1 MRRVRKHPVLDETQ
15 ELRERVA
22 QLESENQKLRAEVAQ
37 KKANAAEM
45 ARAAE
50 ALSAATAQAGRSMGA
65 LGASFGAF
73 SANQIR
79 AVQDRE
85 RMSRVHEALTE
96 YRHPTHEPALRNT
109 PVQMRLEP
117 QSSYDIRTRC
127 IPIRMELQFGLPR
140 RQATVVASVE
150 VPEFM
155 FRDEGTEISIQAVE
169 RLSRDV
175 QDYIRNAHRTGESFG
190 RF

>member
-22 QLESENQKLRAEVAQ
+22 QLESENQRLRGEVAQ
-37 KKANAAEM
+37 KKANAAEV
-45 ARAAE
+45 ARAE
-50 ALSAATAQAGRSMGA
+50 FTAATAQASRSLGA

-73 SANQIR
+73 SASQIR
-79 AVQDRE
+79 AIQDRE

-96 YRHPTHEPALRNT
+96 FRHPTHAPALRNT
-109 PVQMRLEP
+109 PVQMRLDP
-117 QSSYDIRTRC
+117 QSSFDIQRRS

-155 FRDEGTEISIQAVE
+155 FRDEGTEVSIQAVE
-169 RLSRDV
+169 RLSREV
-175 QDYIRNAHRTGESFG
+175 QEYIRNAHRTSESFG